1 MVGLVNNDNEV
12 GITAQTDMGVMQ
24 GERFTFQEVGLVGPL
39 RVHSCVE
46 APWQILPQHRDQ
58 DGCVVASSVRHCPNI
73 LTAEDICLAKRTW
86 VVDKY

>member
-1 MVGLVNNDNEV
+1 MTTKLARQHKLIWDQ
-12 GITAQTDMGVMQ
+12 ARDRVMQ
-24 GERFTFQEVGLVGPL
+24 GESFTFQEVGLVGPL
-39 RVHSCVE
+39 RVHSCIE

-58 DGCVVASSVRHCPNI
+58 DGCVVASRVRHCPNI